1 MASYGEDKQDLLLRL
16 RRIEGQLKGIQRM
29 IEEDRYCVD
38 VLTQISSVIAAS
50 HKVATIILSDHI
62 RGCVRDALADGGDG
76 GDRHVEELI
85 SVIEAFSNKK

>member
-1 MASYGEDKQDLLLRL
+1 MASYGEDKQDLLVRL

-29 IEEDRYCVD
+29 IDDDRYCVD
-38 VLTQISSVIAAS
+38 VLNQLSSVVAAT

-62 RGCVRDALADGGDG
+62 RGCARDALSSGND

-85 SVIEAFSNKK
+85 SVVEAFSSKK

>member
-29 IEEDRYCVD
+29 IDDDRYCVE
-38 VLTQISSVIAAS
+38 VLTQLSSVIAAA
-50 HKVATIILSDHI
+50 HKVATIVLSDHI
-62 RGCVRDALADGGDG
+62 RGCVRDALSGGG